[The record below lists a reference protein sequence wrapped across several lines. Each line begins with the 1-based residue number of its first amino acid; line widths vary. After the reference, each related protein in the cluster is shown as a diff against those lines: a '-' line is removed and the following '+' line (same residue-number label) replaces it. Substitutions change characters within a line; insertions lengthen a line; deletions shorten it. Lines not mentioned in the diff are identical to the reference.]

1 MFLLQFHSRLWP
13 GYGRARAIILKGRK
27 SIHRR
32 KLLVFNVSGRESRSY
47 SPFKGHSVQW
57 CSLVEGGETVARFRG
72 LRADEINS
80 LLPLARLLKREWVV
94 ASTTSL
100 ESLFTT

>member
-1 MFLLQFHSRLWP
+1 MFLLQFHGRLWP
-13 GYGRARAIILKGRK
+13 GYGQARAIILKGRK

-57 CSLVEGGETVARFRG
+57 CSLVQREGKQLAVFAVYEPMRSTVA
-72 LRADEINS
+72 AC
-80 LLPLARLLKREWVV
+80 
-94 ASTTSL
+94 ASS
-100 ESLFTT
+100 